1 MLHGVLPLVLP
12 MLMNVKL
19 LVARWTNN
27 MSKYLIDLSL
37 GSFVSFHAYEK
48 GRVVIDGG
56 ELM

>member
-27 MSKYLIDLSL
+27 MSKYLIGLSL
-37 GSFVSFHAYEK
+37 GSFVSFRAYEK